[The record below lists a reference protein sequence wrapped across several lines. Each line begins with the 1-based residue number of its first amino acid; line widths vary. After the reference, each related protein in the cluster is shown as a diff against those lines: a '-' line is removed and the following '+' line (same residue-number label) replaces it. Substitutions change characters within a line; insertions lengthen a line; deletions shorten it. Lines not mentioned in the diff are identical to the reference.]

1 MENRGKKVIVG
12 CSFLAI
18 IAICVGSICFGKTEK
33 VLYTQPDKI
42 IVYKSGE
49 VIEVKDTDKYF
60 QKLYELNGI
69 PEDKDLLE
77 TSIEEETVQEIKDEL
92 ALEYVY
98 YNEQKMELAQGEK
111 AYTKILFAYSGWCE
125 DNVIFYNEGQYQSGT
140 VYSELSKKA
149 LMNLYEEMVEL
160 LE

>member
-1 MENRGKKVIVG
+1 MKNRGKKVIVG

-18 IAICVGSICFGKTEK
+18 VSICVGIVCFGKTEK
-33 VLYTQPDKI
+33 VLYAQPDKI

-69 PEDKDLLE
+69 PEERSLLE

-98 YNEQKMELAQGEK
+98 YDEQKMGLVQGEK
-111 AYTKILFAYSGWCE
+111 TYTKILFAYSGWCE

-140 VYSELSKKA
+140 VYRKLSKKV
-149 LMNLYEEMVEL
+149 LMNLFEEMAEPL
-160 LE
+160 K